1 MSLKDAHSH
10 VVSSGIPNYASLKVC
25 GVSKVLDLIWG
36 DSWVRH
42 VTAGYGWEL
51 RATLRCSNLTIF
63 LQISNS
69 LLLHQLPCSRSVIT
83 AKDSQSNDLQVFER
97 SRWSLVLT
105 KIHRIIEPTTKKA
118 PEPTKTRSCC
128 LAEVLQAR
136 LVCHVGVDPV
146 HLPFPPVALWEPLNV
161 VTRLQNI
168 DSRFYR
174 YLYILYPVLN
184 ILISRSPRL
193 TWAQLTFGLIR
204 YSCPKDR
211 LSRAKIAP
219 ASI

>member
-10 VVSSGIPNYASLKVC
+10 VISSGIPNYASLKVC

-69 LLLHQLPCSRSVIT
+69 LLFHQLPCSRSVIT

-128 LAEVLQAR
+128 LAEAGAIL
-136 LVCHVGVDPV
+136 
-146 HLPFPPVALWEPLNV
+146 ALDSLSFGQEYLIKPKVSWAQVNLGERDIKIFK
-161 VTRLQNI
+161 TGYNI
-168 DSRFYR
+168 DIYR
-174 YLYILYPVLN
+174 I
-184 ILISRSPRL
+184 
-193 TWAQLTFGLIR
+193 
-204 YSCPKDR
+204 
-211 LSRAKIAP
+211 
-219 ASI
+219 